1 MDDPQERAALNEDVF
16 HFCPRCG
23 TRLEMRLA
31 FGKSRP
37 ACPVCGYLH
46 FSDPKVAAG
55 VLVEQEGKILLV
67 RRVNVPQQGLW
78 TIPAGFIDA
87 YEDPA
92 EAARR
97 ECFEETGLE
106 VEITGLD
113 RVIGGREHAHG
124 ADIVIIYRAVITG
137 GKLSPG
143 DDADQVAFFDRD
155 QLPPLAFRATR
166 LALGLEE

>member
-1 MDDPQERAALNEDVF
+1 LSEDAF

-23 TRLEMRLA
+23 TRLEERLV

-37 ACPVCGYLH
+37 SCPICGYIH

-55 VLVEQEGKILLV
+55 VLVEQGGKILLV

-78 TIPAGFIDA
+78 TFPAGFIDA

-97 ECFEETGLE
+97 ECLEETGLD
-106 VEITGLD
+106 VEITGLEGI
-113 RVIGGREHAHG
+113 VGGREHPHG
-124 ADIVIIYRAVITG
+124 ADIVIVYRAVIRG
-137 GKLSPG
+137 GELRPG
-143 DDADQVAFFDRD
+143 DDADQVGFFPRSE
-155 QLPPLAFRATR
+155 LPPLAFRATR
-166 LALGLEE
+166 IALGLEK

>member
-1 MDDPQERAALNEDVF
+1 MSEDLF
-16 HFCPRCG
+16 RFCPRCG
-23 TRLEMRLA
+23 SRLEARLV

-37 ACPVCGYLH
+37 VCPACGYIH

-55 VLVEQEGKILLV
+55 VLVEQDGKILLV
-67 RRVNVPQQGLW
+67 RRVNEPQQGLW

-106 VEITGLD
+106 VAVTGLE
-113 RVIGGREHAHG
+113 RVIGGREHEHG
-124 ADIVIIYRAVITG
+124 ADIVIVYRAVITG
-137 GKLSPG
+137 GELLPG
-143 DDADQVAFFDRD
+143 DDADQAAFFDRS